1 MVEAT
6 SSTGGGA
13 RDVARVV
20 SERAAVVV
28 VDTETGAVVHANA
41 AAVDLAPGTRLPVA
55 VGEWSAAVR
64 LRSPDGAPCPP
75 GRDPLALAARGR
87 AVGGAVVGVG
97 LEVQQR
103 WVVAVP
109 LEGTPGLHRRVLV
122 TLLPVEAGPPGEDEG
137 SRLRDRA
144 VLATALSFTVAD
156 AQTPDMPLVWV
167 NPAFTVTTGYAFE
180 EVVGRNC
187 RFLQGPGTDPAA
199 PREVRETI
207 RAGRD
212 GSTTLLNYRKDG
224 SAFWNELALSPV
236 RDGAGTVTHYVGI
249 QLDVTERVVAGQ
261 ERDRALAAERRA
273 RRDAEVA
280 RAEAEASRAS
290 AERARARLELLA
302 GATTRLAGALG
313 VAECLRALADLVVPV
328 LADRAVV
335 LAADGRE
342 AVAPAAPAA
351 GWPEAAV
358 RRVREVL
365 RERPAGGEPAEHAGA
380 AAALGA
386 RSALVVPLEGRERTR
401 DVLVLLRDGDAPALG
416 AGDRRVAGDLA
427 RRAGLILDNARLYEQ
442 QHEIAETLQASLL
455 PALPVVPGLRA
466 AARYRAAASGAQVG
480 GDFYELVPLPGGAVG
495 LAVGDVVGHD
505 VLAAAAMG
513 HLRGLLRASAWE
525 FADRPPARVLERVD
539 DLLLGLGIPTMATLA
554 YARLSPRPDGGWR
567 LEHSS
572 AGHPP
577 LLVRT
582 PDGAVRVL
590 SEAGDLLLGV
600 RAGRRVSATV
610 DVPEGSVV
618 VGYTDGLVER
628 RGEVLSVGLERVRAA
643 VASGPADPDALCE
656 HLLSTLGGVA
666 GAADDVAV
674 LAVEVRARP
683 AP

>member
-41 AAVDLAPGTRLPVA
+41 AAADLAPGARLPVA

-64 LRSPDGAPCPP
+64 LRAPDGAPCPP

-87 AVGGAVVGVG
+87 AVGGAVVAVG
-97 LEVQQR
+97 PDVQQR

-122 TLLPVEAGPPGEDEG
+122 TLLPVEVVSPGEDEG

-187 RFLQGPGTDPAA
+187 RFLQGPGTDPTA

-212 GSTTLLNYRKDG
+212 GSVTLLNYRKDG

-328 LADRAVV
+328 LADRALV
-335 LAADGRE
+335 LAADGRD
-342 AVAPAAPAA
+342 AVAPAA
-351 GWPEAAV
+351 GWPEASV

-365 RERPAGGEPAEHAGA
+365 RERPAGGEPAEHAGV

-386 RSALVVPLEGRERTR
+386 RSALVVPLVGRERTR

-466 AARYRAAASGAQVG
+466 AARYRAATSGAQVG

-513 HLRGLLRASAWE
+513 HLRGLLRASAWQ
-525 FADRPPARVLERVD
+525 FADRSPARVLERVD

-554 YARLSPRPDGGWR
+554 YARLSPRPGGGWR

-582 PDGAVRVL
+582 PDGVVRVL
-590 SEAGDLLLGV
+590 SEAADLLLGV
-600 RAGRRVSATV
+600 QAGGRASAAV
-610 DVPEGSVV
+610 DLPEGSLV

-643 VASGPADPDALCE
+643 VAAGPVDPDALCE
-656 HLLSTLGGVA
+656 HLLSTLGAAA

-674 LAVEVRARP
+674 LAVEVNARP
-683 AP
+683 AS